1 MKLQKLLMCALI
13 LGLFTTSAIEAQ
25 DAKLDTAKIEQ
36 LTGAKGAWNKS
47 QTVFKVGFPRKE
59 VKVTVDGT
67 PLPPFMG
74 LGTWAA
80 FTPTKDGMVMVMGDN
95 VLFQD
100 EVNPVM
106 SVALENG
113 LDVTALHNHFFYD
126 NPKVFFMH
134 ISGMG
139 SAENLAK
146 AVGKVYAKV
155 HEIRDAHPTP
165 AEDFGHAALP
175 GKSSITAEPLD
186 KILGV
191 KGTAQDGMYKAVF
204 GRTTKMG
211 EDEFGA
217 DMGVN
222 TWAAFMGSD
231 DNAVV
236 DGDFAMHED
245 EVTKVLKSLR
255 KNGINIVAIHQHMTG
270 DSPRIIF
277 LHFWGHGKADKLA
290 KAVKEALAFTP
301 NS

>member
-1 MKLQKLLMCALI
+1 MKKLWMGLLALAL
-13 LGLFTTSAIEAQ
+13 LGPGFTRAEEV
-25 DAKLDTAKIEQ
+25 KLDTAKIEQ
-36 LTGAKGAWNKS
+36 LTGAKGAWNKD

-80 FTPTKDGMVMVMGDN
+80 FTPTKDGMTMVMGDN

-126 NPKVFFMH
+126 NPKVYFMH

-139 SAENLAK
+139 SVEKLAR

-155 HEIRDAHPTP
+155 HEIRAAHPNP

-175 GKSSITAEPLD
+175 EKNSITAEPLE
-186 KILGV
+186 KIFGV
-191 KGTAQDGMYKAVF
+191 KGTAQDGLFKAVF

-211 EDEFGA
+211 EDEFGS

-255 KNGINIVAIHQHMTG
+255 GSGINIVAIHQHMTG

-277 LHFWGHGKADKLA
+277 LHFWGHGKAGTLA
-290 KAVKEALAFTP
+290 KAVKNALQFTKD
-301 NS
+301 

>member
-1 MKLQKLLMCALI
+1 MRIRKGFVCALV
-13 LGLFTTSAIEAQ
+13 LGMVLTSMAIAQ
-25 DAKLDTAKIEQ
+25 EAKLDTVKIET
-36 LTGAKGAWNKS
+36 LTGAKGAWNKL

-59 VKVTVDGT
+59 VKVTVDGAT
-67 PLPPFMG
+67 LPPFLG

-113 LDVTALHNHFFYD
+113 LDVTALHNHFFFD
-126 NPKVFFMH
+126 DPKVYFMH

-139 SAENLAK
+139 SAETLAK

-155 HEIRDAHPTP
+155 HEIRASKPEP
-165 AEDFGHAALP
+165 ATSFGYTALP
-175 GKSSITAEPLD
+175 EKNSIAPELLE

-191 KGTAQDGMYKAVF
+191 KGTAQDGMFKAVI
-204 GRTTKMG
+204 GRATKMG

-222 TWAAFMGSD
+222 TWAAFIGSD

-236 DGDFAMHED
+236 DGDFAMHEN

-255 KNGINIVAIHQHMTG
+255 RSGINIVAIHQHMTG
-270 DSPRIIF
+270 ESPRIIF
-277 LHFWGHGKADKLA
+277 LHFWGHGKAKTLA
-290 KAVKEALAFTP
+290 KAIRAALEYTK
-301 NS
+301 N

>member
-1 MKLQKLLMCALI
+1 MKTWKRFIGALI
-13 LGLFTTSAIEAQ
+13 FGMVLSSLVRADE
-25 DAKLDTAKIEQ
+25 AKLDTVKIQE
-36 LTGAKGAWNKS
+36 LTGVKGVWNKA

-67 PLPPFMG
+67 ALPPFLG

-80 FTPTKDGMVMVMGDN
+80 FTPTQDGMVMVMGDN

-106 SVALENG
+106 SVALESG

-126 NPKVFFMH
+126 NPKVYFMH

-139 SAENLAK
+139 NAEKLAK
-146 AVGKVYAKV
+146 AVGKIYAKV
-155 HEIRDAHPTP
+155 HEIRAAKPEP
-165 AEDFGHAALP
+165 GSDFGQGTLP
-175 GKSSITAEPLD
+175 EKNSITAEPLD
-186 KILGV
+186 AILGV
-191 KGTAQDGMYKAVF
+191 KGTAQDGLYKAVF
-204 GRTTKMG
+204 GRATKMG

-245 EVTKVLKSLR
+245 EVTNVLKSLR
-255 KNGINIVAIHQHMTG
+255 KDGINIVAIHQHMTG

-290 KAVKEALAFTP
+290 KAVKNALAFTP
-301 NS
+301 NP

>member
-1 MKLQKLLMCALI
+1 MRIQNLLAMALVA
-13 LGLFTTSAIEAQ
+13 GMAWTPGVWAEET
-25 DAKLDTAKIEQ
+25 KLDPASIEKLTA
-36 LTGAKGAWNKS
+36 AKGAWNKD

-80 FTPTKDGMVMVMGDN
+80 FTATKDGMVMVMGDN

-106 SVALENG
+106 SVALDNG

-126 NPKVFFMH
+126 NPKVYFMH

-139 SAENLAK
+139 KADKLAK

-155 HEIRDAHPTP
+155 HEIRAAHPVP
-165 AEDFGHAALP
+165 AEDFGKDALP
-175 GKSSITAEPLD
+175 EKSAISAEPLD

-191 KGTAQDGMYKAVF
+191 KGAAQDGLYKAVF
-204 GRTTKMG
+204 GRTVQMG
-211 EDEFGA
+211 VDNFGA

-231 DNAVV
+231 DKAVM
-236 DGDFAMHED
+236 DGDFAMHEN
-245 EVTKVLKSLR
+245 EVTSVLKSLR
-255 KNGINIVAIHQHMTG
+255 KSGINIVAIHHHMTG
-270 DSPRIIF
+270 DSPKIIF
-277 LHFWGHGKADKLA
+277 LHFWGHGKA
-290 KAVKEALAFTP
+290 EALARAMKAALQFTKD
-301 NS
+301 

>member
-1 MKLQKLLMCALI
+1 MKTWKTLVGALA
-13 LGLFTTSAIEAQ
+13 LGMALTSLVGAEE
-25 DAKLDTAKIEQ
+25 AKLDSAKIEQ
-36 LTGAKGAWNKS
+36 LTGAKGAWNKA

-67 PLPPFMG
+67 TLPPFLG

-139 SAENLAK
+139 SAEKLAK

-155 HEIRDAHPTP
+155 HEIRAAKPEP
-165 AEDFGHAALP
+165 GSDFGHAVLP
-175 GKSSITAEPLD
+175 DKSSISPEPLE

-191 KGTAQDGMYKAVF
+191 KGTAQDGMFKAVI

-222 TWAAFMGSD
+222 TWAAFLGSD

-255 KNGINIVAIHQHMTG
+255 KSGINIVAIHQHMTG

-277 LHFWGHGKADKLA
+277 LHFWGHGKADQLA
-290 KAVKEALAFTP
+290 KAVKDALTYTP

>member
-1 MKLQKLLMCALI
+1 MKKIWIGLLALALLGPGLLMA
-13 LGLFTTSAIEAQ
+13 AEAKF
-25 DAKLDTAKIEQ
+25 DAAKIEE
-36 LTGAKGAWNKS
+36 LTGAKGAWNKD

-59 VKVTVDGT
+59 VKVTVDGS

-80 FTPTKDGMVMVMGDN
+80 FTSTKDGMVMVMGDN

-106 SVALENG
+106 SVALDNG

-126 NPKVFFMH
+126 NPKVYFMH

-139 SAENLAK
+139 NADKLAR

-155 HEIRDAHPTP
+155 HEIRAAHPMP
-165 AEDFGHAALP
+165 AEDFGKGPLP
-175 GKSSITAEPLD
+175 EKSSITPEPLE

-191 KGTAQDGMYKAVF
+191 KGTAQDGMFKAVF
-204 GRTTKMG
+204 GRTTRMG
-211 EDEFGA
+211 EDEFGS

-222 TWAAFMGSD
+222 TWAAFLGSD
-231 DNAVV
+231 DNAVM

-245 EVTKVLKSLR
+245 EVTNVLKSLR
-255 KNGINIVAIHQHMTG
+255 KSGVNIVAIHHHMTG
-270 DSPRIIF
+270 DSPKIIF
-277 LHFWGHGKADKLA
+277 LHFWGHGKAENLA
-290 KAVKEALAFTP
+290 KAMKNALQYTKD
-301 NS
+301 

>member
-1 MKLQKLLMCALI
+1 MGNRVVFIAALALGLIATVAVKAEEGKFDTALI
-13 LGLFTTSAIEAQ
+13 E
-25 DAKLDTAKIEQ
+25 K
-36 LTGAKGAWNKS
+36 LTGAKGVWNKD

-80 FTPTKDGMVMVMGDN
+80 FTSTQDGMAMVMGDN

-106 SVALENG
+106 SAALENG
-113 LDVTALHNHFFYD
+113 LQVTALHNHFFFD
-126 NPKVFFMH
+126 EPKVYFMH

-139 SAENLAK
+139 KAETLAK

-155 HEIRDAHPTP
+155 HEIRASKPEP
-165 AEDFGHAALP
+165 ASNFGHKALP
-175 GKSSITAEPLD
+175 EKSSITVEPLE

-191 KGTAQDGMYKAVF
+191 KVTAQDGMVKAVF
-204 GRTTKMG
+204 GRKVKMG
-211 EDEFGA
+211 GDEMGS

-222 TWAAFMGSD
+222 TWAAFLGSD

-236 DGDFAMHED
+236 DGDIAMHED
-245 EVTKVLKSLR
+245 ELQSVLKSLR
-255 KNGINIVAIHQHMTG
+255 KSGIDIVAIHQHMTG
-270 DSPRIIF
+270 ESPRIIF
-277 LHFWGHGKADKLA
+277 LHYWGHGNAGKLA
-290 KAVKEALAFTP
+290 KNVKEAISFVS
-301 NS
+301 N

>member
-1 MKLQKLLMCALI
+1 MKNFWMGLLALA
-13 LGLFTTSAIEAQ
+13 LVLPGLLKAEDS
-25 DAKLDTAKIEQ
+25 KLDTVSIEK
-36 LTGAKGAWNKS
+36 LTGAKGSWNKA

-113 LDVTALHNHFFYD
+113 LDVTALHNHFFFD
-126 NPKVFFMH
+126 EPKVFFMH

-139 SAENLAK
+139 NPETLAK

-155 HEIRDAHPTP
+155 HEIRASKAEP
-165 AEDFGHAALP
+165 ATSFGHGALP
-175 GKSSITAEPLD
+175 EKNSITPEPLE

-191 KGTAQDGMYKAVF
+191 KGTAQDGMFKAVF

-211 EDEFGA
+211 EDEFGT

-222 TWAAFMGSD
+222 TWAAFIGSD
-231 DNAVV
+231 DNALV

-255 KNGINIVAIHQHMTG
+255 KSGINIVAIHQHMTG

-277 LHFWGHGKADKLA
+277 LHFWGHGKSETLA
-290 KAVKEALAFTP
+290 KAVKTALQFTKD
-301 NS
+301 

>member
-1 MKLQKLLMCALI
+1 MRKIWMGLCVLALLGPGS
-13 LGLFTTSAIEAQ
+13 LGADE
-25 DAKLDTAKIEQ
+25 AKLDSAKIEA
-36 LTGAKGAWNKS
+36 LTGAKGAWNKD
-47 QTVFKVGFPRKE
+47 QTVFKVGFPRTE
-59 VKVTVDGT
+59 VKVTVDGA

-106 SVALENG
+106 SVALDNG

-126 NPKVFFMH
+126 DPKVYFMH

-139 SAENLAK
+139 DAGKLAK

-155 HEIRDAHPTP
+155 HEIRLAHPDP
-165 AEDFGHAALP
+165 ARDFGHPVLP
-175 GKSSITAEPLD
+175 EKSSITPEPLD

-191 KGTAQDGMYKAVF
+191 KGTGKDGMYKAVF

-211 EDEFGA
+211 EDEFGP

-222 TWAAFMGSD
+222 TWAAFLGSD
-231 DNAVV
+231 DNAVM
-236 DGDFAMHED
+236 DGDFAMHEN
-245 EVTKVLKSLR
+245 EVTNVLKSLR
-255 KNGINIVAIHQHMTG
+255 KSGVNIVAIHHHMTG
-270 DSPRIIF
+270 DSPKIIF
-277 LHFWGHGKADKLA
+277 LHFWGHGKAENLA
-290 KAVKEALAFTP
+290 KAVKNALQYTKD
-301 NS
+301 